1 MHPAFLSKLPAL
13 LAGALLPLA
22 LAGGAHAEK
31 ITGPFAYP
39 TGRLDAEHLPVQI
52 GRIGLGMESALV
64 NELLGRAS
72 YKDEAGWHYWFSQRF
87 LRNKRGLQEL
97 ELNWLAVHYDDD
109 GLVDKTFSSQVTNL

>member
-1 MHPAFLSKLPAL
+1 MIAWFIATDSDFVTEAQLEW
-13 LAGALLPLA
+13 AGERTVP
-22 LAGGAHAEK
+22 E
-31 ITGPFAYP
+31 FCR
-39 TGRLDAEHLPVQI
+39 RLDAEHLPVQI

>member
-1 MHPAFLSKLPAL
+1 MG
-13 LAGALLPLA
+13 AGASANGVCKVVVAFP
-22 LAGGAHAEK
+22 
-31 ITGPFAYP
+31 
-39 TGRLDAEHLPVQI
+39 R
-52 GRIGLGMESALV
+52 MSALV